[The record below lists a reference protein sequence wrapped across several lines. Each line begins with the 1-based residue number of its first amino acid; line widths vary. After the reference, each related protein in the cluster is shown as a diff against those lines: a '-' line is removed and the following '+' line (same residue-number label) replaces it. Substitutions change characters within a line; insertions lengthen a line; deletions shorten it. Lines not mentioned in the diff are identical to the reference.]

1 MSDRE
6 ERQQAVAAGVEK
18 TRQQD
23 QAVRLSK
30 FLLFFSFLATM
41 AVIGLLVL
49 VQRNNTNVGR
59 LQDSTADVRESVR
72 HLEDFVN
79 EMEEPDPED
88 EAMDRAIGDAV
99 AAVPRIESILC
110 EAFPTASAC
119 QEVP

>member
-1 MSDRE
+1 MSDQD
-6 ERQQAVAAGVEK
+6 ERQQAVRVEAEK

-59 LQDSTADVRESVR
+59 LQDSTAEVRESVG

-79 EMEEPDPED
+79 ELEEPNPEG
-88 EAMDRAIGDAV
+88 EARDQAISDAV

-110 EAFPTASAC
+110 DPQAFPDATAC
-119 QEVP
+119 QP